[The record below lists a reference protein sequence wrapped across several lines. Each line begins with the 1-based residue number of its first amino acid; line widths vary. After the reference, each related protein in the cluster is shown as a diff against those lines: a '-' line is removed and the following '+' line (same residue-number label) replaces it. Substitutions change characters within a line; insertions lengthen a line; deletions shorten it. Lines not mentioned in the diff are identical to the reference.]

1 MKKIPLRKC
10 LATNTMHPKEDLL
23 RICKAKDGSIFY
35 DPTDKAPGRGA
46 YILKDKDAI
55 KLAQKKKVLDKAF
68 ECKVDTSLY
77 EELLSKIK

>member
-1 MKKIPLRKC
+1 MKKIPLRKD

-23 RICKAKDGSIFY
+23 RVCKASDGSIKF

-55 KLAQKKKVLDKAF
+55 LLAKKKKVLDKAF
-68 ECKVDTSLY
+68 ECKVDETIY
-77 EELLSKIK
+77 DELIKHI

>member
-23 RICKAKDGSIFY
+23 RVCKAKDGSISY

-46 YILKDKDAI
+46 YILKDKEAI
-55 KLAQKKKVLDKAF
+55 NLAFKKKVLDKAF
-68 ECKVDTSLY
+68 ECKVDEAIY
-77 EELLSKIK
+77 DVLLAQVK